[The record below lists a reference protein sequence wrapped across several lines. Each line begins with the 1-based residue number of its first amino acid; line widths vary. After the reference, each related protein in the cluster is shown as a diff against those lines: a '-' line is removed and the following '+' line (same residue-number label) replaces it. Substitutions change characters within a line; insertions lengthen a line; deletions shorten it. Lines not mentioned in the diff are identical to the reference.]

1 MHTSVEKIEN
11 LIEKIRVQDRET
23 LLSIYKEVFPM
34 VEKYIQRNSGTST
47 DAQDIFQDA
56 LYLLIKKTDDLSFE
70 LTAKLSTYLF
80 GISKNLWLKELTKQ
94 KIDANELDQSEEEYE
109 IIEEQEFQQL
119 ARVQKVKDSL
129 SKLGEPC
136 KTILEHYYFFKTSM
150 KKIAEMLHYASPE
163 HAKNQKYK
171 CFIRLKK
178 SLGLTSQLV
187 KN

>member
-56 LYLLIKKTDDLSFE
+56 LYLLIKKTDDVSFE

-80 GISKNLWLKELTKQ
+80 GISK
-94 KIDANELDQSEEEYE
+94 IC
-109 IIEEQEFQQL
+109 
-119 ARVQKVKDSL
+119 
-129 SKLGEPC
+129 G
-136 KTILEHYYFFKTSM
+136 
-150 KKIAEMLHYASPE
+150 
-163 HAKNQKYK
+163 
-171 CFIRLKK
+171 
-178 SLGLTSQLV
+178 
-187 KN
+187 